1 MKLSRKFLI
10 INLSALAILLM
21 VTLAIGFSY
30 YNNIREETIAKEVE
44 SVKKVYQ
51 DALDAKKEIW
61 IGNALLIANN
71 PKVKSA
77 LLDTN
82 RADLGAVLNTIGK
95 SFKKNTGFK
104 NINVHIIDRNLRSFY
119 KSWAPEKYGESLDY
133 SQGYRLVKQT
143 KEARVAMEV
152 SPKGLRLKGL
162 FPIFDE
168 GRFIGIAN
176 FEGGLNSIKRKL
188 KPHHT
193 DFLYFMDEDDA
204 GIGKGL
210 QGATKL
216 NGFLLSQNDVNP
228 GFMDYLRQ
236 DYQME
241 QVSGQDFHL
250 DDHYLTLKRH
260 FKDFSGEN
268 TGLYFLGV
276 NRQQVMNQVNQ
287 TENMLITVLGV
298 LFGIFVVFMILLNFF
313 VNRMII
319 RPVNKGVAF
328 AQSIASGDLS
338 TRIKVDQK
346 DEIGQLAN
354 ALSNMSD
361 KLVGIVTNIRNG
373 AENIASASQQISSS
387 SQQMSQGASEQASSA
402 EEVSSSME
410 EMKSNI
416 QQNTDN
422 AQQTEKISVT
432 TSESIQKGNQAAQ
445 NSASSMKEIAEKI
458 SIINDIAFQTNI
470 LALNA
475 AVEAARAG
483 EHGKGFAV
491 VASEVRKLAERSG
504 EAAREIDEKSQAGV
518 QIAEEAGQQLSQ
530 IVPEVEKT
538 SQLVQE
544 ITAASNEMNSGADQV
559 NNAIQQLNSVTQ
571 QNASSSEELASN
583 AEELSG
589 QAEELKQTIR
599 FFKLDQGNGEHLA
612 TQQYSPKTEG
622 LVDTSKKNNH
632 SQDAS
637 PTDQLKQFSA
647 MNNGKGGD
655 LDRMSSNNGDDEFT
669 DY

>member
-10 INLSALAILLM
+10 INLSALAVLLLVIL
-21 VTLAIGFSY
+21 TIGFSY
-30 YNNIREETIAKEVE
+30 YNNIREETIEKEVE

-71 PKVKSA
+71 PKVKSS

-95 SFKKNTGFK
+95 SFKENTGFK

-119 KSWAPEKYGESLDY
+119 KSWAPGQYGESLDY
-133 SQGYRLVKQT
+133 SEGYQLVKQT

-188 KPHHT
+188 EPHHT
-193 DFLYFMDEDDA
+193 DFIYFMDEDDA
-204 GIGKGL
+204 HIGKGL

-216 NGFLLSQNDVNP
+216 NGFLLSQNDINS
-228 GFMDYLRQ
+228 GFMNYLRQ
-236 DYQME
+236 DYQMKQE
-241 QVSGQDFHL
+241 SGQSYHL
-250 DDHYLTLKRH
+250 DDQYLTLKGH
-260 FKDFSGEN
+260 FKDFSGGN
-268 TGLYFLGV
+268 TGLYYLGV
-276 NRQQVMNQVNQ
+276 QRQQVMNQVNQ

-354 ALSNMSD
+354 ALSDMSD
-361 KLVGIVTNIRNG
+361 KLVKIVTSIRNG

-432 TSESIQKGNQAAQ
+432 TSESIQKGNQATQ

-518 QIAEEAGQQLSQ
+518 QIAEEAGEKLSE

-544 ITAASNEMNSGADQV
+544 ITAASNEMNNGADQV
-559 NNAIQQLNSVTQ
+559 NSAIQQLNSVTQ

-599 FFKLDQGNGEHLA
+599 FFKLDQGGREYQTSRQDSTKVGGFGGSTDTLNRARNASDPSKTSSSMDHGNNG
-612 TQQYSPKTEG
+612 
-622 LVDTSKKNNH
+622 N
-632 SQDAS
+632 
-637 PTDQLKQFSA
+637 LKQMA
-647 MNNGKGGD
+647 
-655 LDRMSSNNGDDEFT
+655 SNNGDDEFT
-669 DY
+669 NY